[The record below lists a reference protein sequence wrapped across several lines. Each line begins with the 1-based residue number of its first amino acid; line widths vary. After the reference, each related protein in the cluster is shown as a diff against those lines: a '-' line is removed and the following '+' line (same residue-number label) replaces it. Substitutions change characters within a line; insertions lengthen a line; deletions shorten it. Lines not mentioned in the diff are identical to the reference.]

1 MARINII
8 VATTE
13 NGVIGNNND
22 LPWYL
27 PTDLKSFKSITEN
40 HIVVMGRKCWESIPD
55 KFRPLTNRLNIVL
68 SREVGYKAKGALV
81 YNNINSVIN
90 DYRLNDKDIFIIGGG
105 QIYKESFGLADTLYL
120 TEIKG
125 DVKGD
130 TFLKGYNKDDWELI
144 DKSNIV
150 SENGFEFTFNKYKS
164 KLKKSIAII
173 GSKSFNDYNLL
184 KSAMMPYI
192 DKCDNMISGYSKGAD
207 KLGEKWADEYDI
219 EKLIFKPDY
228 EKHKESAEIIRN
240 KTIIDNSDLIFC
252 FWDGSSKGTKY
263 SIDLAQEL
271 GKDIL
276 IVRF

>member
-130 TFLKGYNKDDWELI
+130 TFLKGYNKDDWKLI

-164 KLKKSIAII
+164 KVKKSIAII

-207 KLGEKWADEYDI
+207 KLGEKWADEYGI
-219 EKLIFKPDY
+219 KKLIFKPDY

-252 FWDGSSKGTKY
+252 FWDGLSKGTKY

>member
-8 VATTE
+8 VASTE

-55 KFRPLTNRLNIVL
+55 KFKPLTNRLNIVL

-130 TFLKGYNKDDWELI
+130 VFLKGYNKDDWRLVN
-144 DKSNIV
+144 KSNII

-164 KLKKSIAII
+164 KVKKSIAII

-192 DKCDNMISGYSKGAD
+192 DKCDSMISGYSKGAD
-207 KLGEKWADEYDI
+207 KLGEKWADEYSI
-219 EKLIFKPDY
+219 KKLIFKPDY

-240 KTIIDNSDLIFC
+240 KTIIDNSDLIIC

-271 GKDIL
+271 DKDIL